1 MYVHVMGKYSLA
13 NHWSAS
19 ISGEKVMM
27 IIISQYYIHVCV
39 CVYANKCI
47 MTVFCISLCV

>member
-19 ISGEKVMM
+19 ISGEKVM
-27 IIISQYYIHVCV
+27 IIISQYYTCV
-39 CVYANKCI
+39 FVYTQICV
-47 MTVFCISLCV
+47 S